1 MIENI
6 SNKLHA
12 HIKNSPLQAVN
23 FKKIFEYELFGLA
36 LKQVSVFFFG
46 LILIMCLLVT
56 VTLRFFFLGGVWG
69 AMELV
74 VTRT

>member
-36 LKQVSVFFFG
+36 LKQVSVFFFWSNIDYV
-46 LILIMCLLVT
+46 LISNSNFKI
-56 VTLRFFFLGGVWG
+56 FFFWVGCGVPWN
-69 AMELV
+69 L
-74 VTRT
+74 

>member
-6 SNKLHA
+6 SNKLHV

-36 LKQVSVFFFG
+36 LKQVSVFFFWSNIDYV
-46 LILIMCLLVT
+46 LISNSNLKI
-56 VTLRFFFLGGVWG
+56 FFWVGWG
-69 AMELV
+69 APWNL
-74 VTRT
+74 

>member
-6 SNKLHA
+6 SNKLHV

-36 LKQVSVFFFG
+36 LKQVSVFFFWSNIDYV
-46 LILIMCLLVT
+46 LISNSNFKI
-56 VTLRFFFLGGVWG
+56 FFFGWGVG
-69 AMELV
+69 CHG
-74 VTRT
+74 TCSH

>member
-36 LKQVSVFFFG
+36 LKQVSVFFFWSNIDYV
-46 LILIMCLLVT
+46 LISNSNFKI
-56 VTLRFFFLGGVWG
+56 FFFGWGGG
-69 AMELV
+69 CHG
-74 VTRT
+74 TCSH

>member
-6 SNKLHA
+6 SNKLHV

-36 LKQVSVFFFG
+36 LKQVSVFFFFG

-56 VTLRFFFLGGVWG
+56 VTLRFFFFGWGVG
-69 AMELV
+69 CHG
-74 VTRT
+74 TCSH